1 MKNIFSYDSKLVTS
15 LSFIADLFILNLLYL
30 VCCLPLFTIGAAQA
44 GLHNAVRILQDPLDG
59 RSTVKAFF
67 RGFKEGFGRIT
78 LAWLLFYVIEG
89 ILYYTLYIT
98 LTYAET
104 GLFVHWGFPLAGLCV
119 ALVYQSVIAM
129 FHSQFSCTF
138 WQLLRNSAM
147 MMVWHP
153 LASILTGVMMYAP
166 AVLFLLDVQF
176 FIQITPLFLTVYYS
190 VACLLSYLLSQKAF
204 KALIDNFNDPGDPE
218 VKEEAPQPE
227 KVDS

>member
-98 LTYAET
+98 LTYENRPLCPLGIPSGRLVRGS
-104 GLFVHWGFPLAGLCV
+104 GLSECDRHVPLPV
-119 ALVYQSVIAM
+119 
-129 FHSQFSCTF
+129 
-138 WQLLRNSAM
+138 QLHL
-147 MMVWHP
+147 
-153 LASILTGVMMYAP
+153 LAAAAQQRYDDGVAP
-166 AVLFLLDVQF
+166 AGKYSDRRDDVRACSTVPVGCPVLYPDHTAVFDGVLQRGM
-176 FIQITPLFLTVYYS
+176 S
-190 VACLLSYLLSQKAF
+190 VVLSAVSK
-204 KALIDNFNDPGDPE
+204 G
-218 VKEEAPQPE
+218 V
-227 KVDS
+227 

>member
-1 MKNIFSYDSKLVTS
+1 MKNMFSHDSKLMS
-15 LSFIADLFILNLLYL
+15 ALSFIGDLFILNLLYL
-30 VCCLPLFTIGAAQA
+30 VCCLPLFTVGAAQA

-67 RGFKEGFGRIT
+67 RGFKEGFGKIT
-78 LAWLLFYVIEG
+78 LAWLLFYVIEA
-89 ILYYTLYIT
+89 ILCYTLYIT

-153 LASILTGVMMYAP
+153 LASILTGVLLYLP
-166 AVLFLLDVQF
+166 VFLFLVDVQF
-176 FIQITPLFLTVYYS
+176 FVQITPLFLTVYYS
-190 VACLLSYLLSQKAF
+190 VACLMSYLLSHKAF
-204 KALIDNFNDPGDPE
+204 KALIDNFNSPEDPE

-227 KVDS
+227 NVNN